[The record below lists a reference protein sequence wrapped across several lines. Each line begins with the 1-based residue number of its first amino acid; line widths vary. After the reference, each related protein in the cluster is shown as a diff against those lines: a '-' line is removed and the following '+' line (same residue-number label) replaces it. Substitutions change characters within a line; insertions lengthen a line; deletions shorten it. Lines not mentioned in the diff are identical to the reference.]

1 MLPFVDAAQS
11 FGIPG
16 IVGVRSILDLH
27 VPGPGTLTFWWKVS
41 NNPTGIYD
49 LRFLVYGGLQA
60 VIKGEVDWQQVTVT
74 IPAATYAYYQVQWVY
89 DSGFDGPWSNCGWVD
104 QVQFVPASSPTN
116 PPTNC
121 TISIS
126 PGSRAHEYAGGT
138 GIVAVATQTGCAW
151 SVVTTNSWISIL
163 SSLNNSNS
171 GTVIY
176 SLAPNTNSQAR
187 SGQVLIGGQGF
198 LLTQFGT
205 SSATNAPRLQIVS
218 QTPTNTALSVQG
230 HAGSMYVVE
239 CSTDLVHWTP
249 ISTNS
254 APSLVTD
261 APVADTPRRFYRT
274 VEIP

>member
-1 MLPFVDAAQS
+1 VDAAQS

-60 VIKGEVDWQQVTVT
+60 VIRGEVDWQQVTVT

-104 QVQFVPASSPTN
+104 QVQFVPASSPPGNTN
-116 PPTNC
+116 PPTGC
-121 TISIS
+121 AISIS
-126 PGSRAHEYAGGT
+126 PTNRSHGYGSAT
-138 GIVAVATQTGCAW
+138 NTVAVTTQNGCAW

-163 SSLNNSNS
+163 SSLNNSNN
-171 GTVIY
+171 GTVAY

-187 SGQVLIGGQGF
+187 SGSILIGGQGF

-205 SSATNAPRLQIVS
+205 SSATNAPKLEFMGR
-218 QTPTNTALSVQG
+218 TGTNATLSVHG
-230 HAGSMYVVE
+230 ETGKIYVVQ
-239 CSTDLVHWTP
+239 CSEDLIYWTP
-249 ISTNS
+249 IGTNS
-254 APSLVTD
+254 APSTVTD
-261 APVADTPRRFYRT
+261 ATANAPQRFYRA